1 MVDLDWSKRAME
13 SIPLSSEDQME
24 KGREGVNRF
33 ESRFEFGNSSLNWYV
48 RVELESVT
56 S

>member
-24 KGREGVNRF
+24 KGRLISFAEAGAKV
-33 ESRFEFGNSSLNWYV
+33 
-48 RVELESVT
+48 
-56 S
+56 